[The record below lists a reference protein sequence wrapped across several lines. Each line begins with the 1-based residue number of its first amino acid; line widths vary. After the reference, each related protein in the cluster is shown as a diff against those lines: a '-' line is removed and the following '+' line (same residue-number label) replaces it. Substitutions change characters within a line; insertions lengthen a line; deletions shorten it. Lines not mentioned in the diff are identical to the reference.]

1 MKRHIESGGYGDVY
15 LGHNN
20 STGED
25 VAVKIG
31 HDRSIE
37 VIFICFIIFT
47 LTSINQNDF

>member
-1 MKRHIESGGYGDVY
+1 MQRHIESGGYGDVY

-37 VIFICFIIFT
+37 VIFTFLISFT
-47 LTSINQNDF
+47 LNDF